1 MRALSLFAVLLLL
14 SGCSDLLAPSGAP
27 AKLYT
32 LRAPAEVTTNA
43 PQVHWQLLIATPDA
57 SLEIDSSR
65 IAVAPAQMRIDYYAD
80 VAWSDRPP
88 AMLRDMLVEAFDKSG
103 KIGAVERQSGGLK
116 SDFLLSSD
124 LRDFQVE
131 TSGEPV
137 SHIGLMVRLV
147 RSRDRS
153 IVASRLFDAK
163 TPAGGNFD
171 GAIAAF
177 DQGLQTLLPQVVDWA
192 LVEGAKNQ

>member
-1 MRALSLFAVLLLL
+1 MLLLL
-14 SGCSDLLAPSGAP
+14 SGCSDLLAPSGEP

-32 LRAPAEVTTNA
+32 LRPPTQVVTSA

-65 IAVAPAQMRIDYYAD
+65 IAVAPAPMRIDYYAN
-80 VAWSDRPP
+80 VAWSDRAP
-88 AMLRDMLVEAFDKSG
+88 AMMRDMLIEAFDKSG
-103 KIGAVERQSGGLK
+103 RIGAVGRQSGGLK
-116 SDFLLSSD
+116 SDYLLSSD

-153 IVASRLFDAK
+153 IVASRLFDTK
-163 TPAGGNFD
+163 TPAGSNFD
-171 GAIAAF
+171 DAIAAF
-177 DQGLQTLLPQVVDWA
+177 DRGLQTVLPEIVDWT